1 MDAGYISAMTALAGS
16 MIGALASIAT
26 TWVIQHSQTRATQR
40 AQDRA
45 RCEALYGKFI
55 REAFSGAAGAVAVEA
70 ALEAA
75 AVARHAEAAD
85 EEEDRREDVALLG
98 EAEPGGVLQRLVHR
112 AEQIG

>member
-16 MIGALASIAT
+16 AIGAFASIAT
-26 TWVIQHSQTRATQR
+26 TWVVHSQTRATQR
-40 AQDRA
+40 AQDRV
-45 RCEALYGKFI
+45 RCEALHGEYI
-55 REAFSGAAGAVAVEA
+55 REAFSGSAHAVAVEA
-70 ALEAA
+70 AFEAA

-112 AEQIG
+112 TEQIG

>member
-1 MDAGYISAMTALAGS
+1 MDAAYISTVAALAGS
-16 MIGALASIAT
+16 AIGALASIAT
-26 TWVIQHSQTRATQR
+26 TWVVQHSTRAPQR

-45 RCEALYGKFI
+45 RREALYGEFM
-55 REAFSGAAGAVAVEA
+55 REAFSGTARAVAVEA
-70 ALEAA
+70 AFEAA